1 MNGVLLNESG
11 MEKHPLNPM
20 TDASL
25 PRLLAAQTPKAIGY
39 LDLSIIQHGVE
50 AVTHALNLSQSE
62 GRPTM

>member
-1 MNGVLLNESG
+1 

-50 AVTHALNLSQSE
+50 AVTHALNLSQIE